1 MAFFELNVGLTGLF
15 ASQRGLQVTA
25 NNIANAG
32 TKGYSKQVLTQK
44 ADTPLSGCG
53 KGMIGTG
60 VYTTGIL
67 RVRNGFLD
75 TKLWNQSAKYG
86 EYAVK
91 TTQNALIEGIFG
103 EPSDAGFTEAFNNL
117 FNSID
122 DLSKDPT
129 STIYKTAVKEQIVSF
144 NNYFNNASELLTA
157 YQKDLNYELKTTVQE
172 INNLG
177 ARIQSLNEQIMQA
190 ELHGSEASSFRD
202 ERDNC
207 IDALSKLIN
216 VEVEEETRQVL
227 NNTIKTINVK
237 VGNQVL
243 VSHNQMNTLEISVRK
258 DKVNEEDADGL
269 YEISWS
275 NGLPFDMYRE
285 DLSGELKGIIDMRD
299 GRGAEGESTYRGIPY
314 YINRLDTYISTF
326 ATSMNEAYS
335 KDEEGDM
342 IVADN
347 VHDITHVRVNKD
359 GTYTYLQEK
368 NGVKT
373 EVAKPNDYEYEPK
386 YKLFTY
392 KGAEQDPQFDKS
404 KLTAASVI
412 LSPDIAESVESLR
425 SCFNTENG
433 FDPKLMESIMALKDD
448 KSMFNEGNP
457 KEYMISIFSEL
468 GISSQSAQMT
478 LSTQEAVVHNIEKQR
493 SSVSQVDISEEFTYL
508 IQYQQA
514 YQSAAKVMTTID
526 DVYNTTIFKLGNF

>member
-1 MAFFELNVGLTGLF
+1 
-15 ASQRGLQVTA
+15 
-25 NNIANAG
+25 
-32 TKGYSKQVLTQK
+32 
-44 ADTPLSGCG
+44 
-53 KGMIGTG
+53 
-60 VYTTGIL
+60 
-67 RVRNGFLD
+67 
-75 TKLWNQSAKYG
+75 
-86 EYAVK
+86 
-91 TTQNALIEGIFG
+91 
-103 EPSDAGFTEAFNNL
+103 
-117 FNSID
+117 
-122 DLSKDPT
+122 
-129 STIYKTAVKEQIVSF
+129 
-144 NNYFNNASELLTA
+144 
-157 YQKDLNYELKTTVQE
+157 
-172 INNLG
+172 
-177 ARIQSLNEQIMQA
+177 
-190 ELHGSEASSFRD
+190 
-202 ERDNC
+202 
-207 IDALSKLIN
+207 
-216 VEVEEETRQVL
+216 
-227 NNTIKTINVK
+227 
-237 VGNQVL
+237 
-243 VSHNQMNTLEISVRK
+243 MNTLEISVRK

-478 LSTQEAVVHNIEKQR
+478 LSTQEAVVHNNEKQR

>member
-1 MAFFELNVGLTGLF
+1 MAYFELNVGLTGLF

-258 DKVNEEDADGL
+258 DKVNEEDTDGL